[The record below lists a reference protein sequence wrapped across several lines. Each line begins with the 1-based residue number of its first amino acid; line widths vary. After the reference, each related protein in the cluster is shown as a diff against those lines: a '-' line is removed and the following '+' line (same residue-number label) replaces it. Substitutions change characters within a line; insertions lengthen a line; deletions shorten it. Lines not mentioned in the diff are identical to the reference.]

1 MSEEEYF
8 AESSTMSDCEIID
21 QYATGSNGWRLRK
34 NWTLRDSIGM
44 HRGRI
49 LLARGNRN
57 YRFAECTVNLNKQ
70 CLIQSFKNSPW
81 SFKDI
86 DYKWR
91 EIQKLQATSFHAN
104 YECFINDMGGVYL
117 ESYPEETAKT
127 GITHINGCS
136 LPLNYRMACYF
147 VNSYRGLT
155 IVMADFPTQ
164 ELSNRINDSNMNYTY
179 DSCPEF
185 LNNPVM
191 N

>member
-1 MSEEEYF
+1 M
-8 AESSTMSDCEIID
+8 MSDCEIID
-21 QYATGSNGWRLRK
+21 QYESGINGWRLRK
-34 NWTLRDSIGM
+34 NWTLLIRDSIGM

-49 LLARGNRN
+49 LLARGN

-70 CLIQSFKNSPW
+70 CLIQSFKNSRW
-81 SFKDI
+81 SFKNI
-86 DYKWR
+86 DYKWQ
-91 EIQKLQATSFHAN
+91 EIQKFKRDKPRV
-104 YECFINDMGGVYL
+104 FILIMNVL
-117 ESYPEETAKT
+117 STIWESYSEETVKI

-147 VNSYRGLT
+147 VNSYCGLT
-155 IVMADFPTQ
+155 IVIADFPPQ
-164 ELSNRINDSNMNYTY
+164 ELINRISDSNMNYTY